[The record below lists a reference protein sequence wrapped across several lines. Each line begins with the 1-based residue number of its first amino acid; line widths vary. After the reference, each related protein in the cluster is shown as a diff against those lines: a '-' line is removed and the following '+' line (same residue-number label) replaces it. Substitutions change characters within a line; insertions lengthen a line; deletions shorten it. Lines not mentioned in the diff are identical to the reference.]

1 MRINNVMRNRIQN
14 VVNAKRHMA
23 IEEARKDIIAK
34 QKEFEEKRQ
43 KILDEANA
51 KLWELVNEYDA
62 RLSYNKNE
70 KPREKSG
77 LINYSHFKI
86 LDTKEVAKRV
96 AEIDAKSLHMAED
109 IEIRLSLSKE
119 ADDFFKALDAINFDD

>member
-14 VVNAKRHMA
+14 VVDAKRLEA
-23 IEEARKDIIAK
+23 VNEARKDIIAK
-34 QKEFEEKRQ
+34 QEEFDEKRQ

-62 RLSYNKNE
+62 RLPYRND
-70 KPREKSG
+70 KPRIKSE
-77 LINYSHFKI
+77 LTNYSYFKI
-86 LDTKEVAKRV
+86 LDTEEVAKRV
-96 AEIDAKSLHMAED
+96 AEIDAKALHMAED

-119 ADDFFKALDAINFDD
+119 ADDFFKALEEISF

>member
-43 KILDEANA
+43 RILDETNA

-62 RLSYNKNE
+62 RLPYRNE
-70 KPREKSG
+70 KPREKSE
-77 LINYSHFKI
+77 LINYSSFKI
-86 LDTKEVAKRV
+86 LDTEEVAKRV
-96 AEIDAKSLHMAED
+96 AEITAKSLHMAED

-119 ADDFFKALDAINFDD
+119 ADDFFKALEEISFDD

>member
-14 VVNAKRHMA
+14 VVNAKRYAA

-34 QKEFEEKRQ
+34 QEEFEEKRQ

-62 RLSYNKNE
+62 RLPYRNE
-70 KPREKSG
+70 KPREKSE
-77 LINYSHFKI
+77 LINYSSFKI
-86 LDTKEVAKRV
+86 LDTEEVAKKV
-96 AEIDAKSLHMAED
+96 AEINAKACHMAED

-119 ADDFFKALDAINFDD
+119 ADDFFKALEEISF

>member
-1 MRINNVMRNRIQN
+1 MRINSVMRNRIQN

-34 QKEFEEKRQ
+34 QEEFDEKRQ

-51 KLWELVNEYDA
+51 KLWKLVNEYDA
-62 RLSYNKNE
+62 RFPYRNE
-70 KPREKSG
+70 KTREDRN
-77 LINYSHFKI
+77 LINYDRFKI
-86 LDTKEVAKRV
+86 LDTKEVAERIS
-96 AEIDAKSLHMAED
+96 AIDAKSLHMAED

-119 ADDFFKALDAINFDD
+119 ADDFFKALEEIQF

>member
-14 VVNAKRHMA
+14 VVNEKRLMA
-23 IEEARKDIIAK
+23 INEARKDIIAK
-34 QKEFEEKRQ
+34 QEEFDEKRQ

-51 KLWELVNEYDA
+51 KLWKLVNEYDA
-62 RLSYNKNE
+62 RLPYRS
-70 KPREKSG
+70 EKSE

-86 LDTKEVAKRV
+86 LDTEEVAKRV
-96 AEIDAKSLHMAED
+96 AEIDAKALHMAED

-119 ADDFFKALDAINFDD
+119 ADDFFKALEEISF

>member
-1 MRINNVMRNRIQN
+1 MRINNVMRKRIQD
-14 VVNAKRHMA
+14 VVNAKRCAA

-34 QKEFEEKRQ
+34 QEVFEEKRQ

-51 KLWELVNEYDA
+51 KLWELINEYDA
-62 RLSYNKNE
+62 RFPYRDE
-70 KPREKSG
+70 KPREDSN
-77 LINYSHFKI
+77 LISYNRFKI
-86 LDTKEVAKRV
+86 LDTTDVIERIAM
-96 AEIDAKSLHMAED
+96 INAKSLHMAED

>member
-1 MRINNVMRNRIQN
+1 MKGSFKMRINNVMRNRIQN

-43 KILDEANA
+43 RILDETNA

-62 RLSYNKNE
+62 RLPYRNE
-70 KPREKSG
+70 KPREASSICG
-77 LINYSHFKI
+77 LETPISIKTPATRSIF
-86 LDTKEVAKRV
+86 
-96 AEIDAKSLHMAED
+96 
-109 IEIRLSLSKE
+109 LSASSSRMWEKG
-119 ADDFFKALDAINFDD
+119 A

>member
-62 RLSYNKNE
+62 RLPYNKNE

-77 LINYSHFKI
+77 LINYSYFKI